1 MHALSGLILGFQ
13 QDLDACTHTSHLVS
27 SSTRSHTTAPTRAR
41 PAARPSHH
49 WLPQTPPSRY
59 QRRAWRAERPAALD
73 SAAIL
78 GRAPATWA
86 SHAESRAAESQGGE
100 SRRPSLRCSP
110 AHCAR
115 ERDRVHDEIRS
126 GASPSLPDMSA
137 KDEGVPC
144 LPRLSLFVRV
154 TEPFRCSFW
163 WDDMVYTEADA
174 FREAGAD
181 RKRMVKWESRKYKQ
195 VHDACSRT

>member
-86 SHAESRAAESQGGE
+86 SHAESRAAASQGGE
-100 SRRPSLRCSP
+100 KRRPSLRGSP

-137 KDEGVPC
+137 EDDGVPC

-154 TEPFRCSFW
+154 MSLS
-163 WDDMVYTEADA
+163 VALL
-174 FREAGAD
+174 
-181 RKRMVKWESRKYKQ
+181 V
-195 VHDACSRT
+195 